1 MMSDEAIEM
10 VMNLYDITKEEALE
24 HYEDEIQ
31 SAQKLISMQALD
43 ELAKQA
49 QELGIE

>member
-1 MMSDEAIEM
+1 MSKEAIEM
-10 VMNLYDITKEEALE
+10 VMNFYHITEEEALE
-24 HYEDEIQ
+24 HYTDEVQ
-31 SAQKLISMQALD
+31 AAQKLISMKALD